1 VPRPERGQTP
11 AGFREQLL
19 QRIRNDAARQRID
32 PRRLQ
37 QRVAFERLLAR
48 LAGTDDWMLKGGF
61 ALQLR
66 YGLLARPTR
75 DVDLRT
81 MLPPA
86 QALEAVAPRQGVLE
100 RVVEARGRGELD
112 QRALEVA
119 APFDEVEP
127 PRPPRARQRRRPPV
141 GRRGAPASA
150 ALGRTPSAYQTSR
163 PAAAGARPPIRCRL
177 GARAARDR
185 SAPAPERAGV
195 PGVACPT
202 TARLATKRNAQ
213 RLTPG
218 RFDTIVV

>member
-86 QALEAVAPRQGVLE
+86 QALERLRRTVASSTVADTFTFVLGAAAHE
-100 RVVEARGRGELD
+100 MHGAPGGSLRVRVV
-112 QRALEVA
+112 V
-119 APFDEVEP
+119 
-127 PRPPRARQRRRPPV
+127 
-141 GRRGAPASA
+141 S
-150 ALGRTPSAYQTSR
+150 
-163 PAAAGARPPIRCRL
+163 
-177 GARAARDR
+177 
-185 SAPAPERAGV
+185 
-195 PGVACPT
+195 
-202 TARLATKRNAQ
+202 
-213 RLTPG
+213 
-218 RFDTIVV
+218 